1 MKSKAS
7 CKECVI
13 VDFVKNNRFI
23 FLLGL
28 GALLYCCICAYFK
41 SSPAY
46 NVSAELQPWGD
57 LLYNIAI
64 SVIAAVF
71 FYIAQVYI
79 PDRKRN
85 RVLRDVTKK
94 FCKSVLL
101 KECNAL
107 KVRIDSIRSG
117 FVTEVEIMVAMDANC
132 QRVNSAINKALESY
146 LPVLPEDLISAIND
160 LRSDD
165 MLYQITIRSSGSLK
179 NRSLDRIVMEDLQY
193 NCLINRI
200 DRIKSEV
207 EKM

>member
-41 SSPAY
+41 SSPVY

-64 SVIAAVF
+64 SVIAAAF

-85 RVLRDVTKK
+85 HVLRDVTKK
-94 FCKSVLL
+94 FCKGVLL
-101 KECNAL
+101 TECNAL
-107 KVRIDSIRSG
+107 RVRIDSIRSG
-117 FVTEVEIMVAMDANC
+117 FVTEVEIMAAMDANC
-132 QRVNSAINKALESY
+132 QKVNSALNKALEHY
-146 LPVLPEDLISAIND
+146 LAVLPTTLIAAISDL
-160 LRSDD
+160 LSDD
-165 MLYQITIRSSGSLK
+165 MLYQVTLRASGRLRNRSLEKIVKDDTEYNSLK
-179 NRSLDRIVMEDLQY
+179 NR
-193 NCLINRI
+193 I
-200 DRIKSEV
+200 DKIKNEI